1 MVALHISSRDP
12 WASATSVLYRA
23 ICTCILRILYE
34 KTMSVCSGW
43 YFWPWGVKAWLEHVW
58 CVCEVLLTSRLF
70 LVAPWRQLCSPWEIT
85 WCLEVT
91 IAPSRCGTWRTWDL
105 QLLPSAQTRP
115 LIGKCSR
122 LVRCKT
128 ASWECCYWTSGDN
141 TVPVFR
147 KFWEIEKL
155 YSSISR
161 YSERMKSSQA
171 SQLGMVQKIWI
182 ILFFWFRYI

>member
-1 MVALHISSRDP
+1 MR
-12 WASATSVLYRA
+12 
-23 ICTCILRILYE
+23 
-34 KTMSVCSGW
+34 
-43 YFWPWGVKAWLEHVW
+43 
-58 CVCEVLLTSRLF
+58 VCEVLLTSRLF
-70 LVAPWRQLCSPWEIT
+70 LAAPWRQLCSPWEIT
-85 WCLEVT
+85 WCREVT

-105 QLLPSAQTRP
+105 QSLPSAQTRL
-115 LIGKCSR
+115 LIGKSSR

-171 SQLGMVQKIWI
+171 SQPGMVQKIWI
-182 ILFFWFRYI
+182 IQCLGLGTFSKYYLALYALIMATSCLHQVQ